1 MANTHYGH
9 AEDSP
14 NDRRNKL
21 LTVVVLVLLSVT
33 LLLVVRGQVQKH
45 YSVHTISGTSMTPT
59 LTEKDQVLVKKKTL
73 IQRYDIVAFS
83 VRKEEGMFVKRVI
96 GLPGDKIFIRNE
108 RMVLDLGEQ
117 GDFETTYTYQLSPT
131 VAGEFQT
138 LNTIPEE
145 VYFVIGDHVDVS
157 KDSRTFGFV
166 HRKAIEGTVQF
177 RFPAIHLA
185 RPNNE

>member
-1 MANTHYGH
+1 
-9 AEDSP
+9 
-14 NDRRNKL
+14 
-21 LTVVVLVLLSVT
+21 
-33 LLLVVRGQVQKH
+33 
-45 YSVHTISGTSMTPT
+45 MTPT